1 MSDNTEVSYK
11 DYYLNTI
18 LKQIQE
24 DDFNGFKPVVGP
36 TGMGKTSRI
45 PPVIEK
51 IREMEIGKSC
61 IYTSHRHSLIEEM
74 EKELADKNIP
84 CVYLKSNE
92 DVVRA
97 FIKNEARDTFLGML
111 EDGGFFEDY
120 AEISLRE
127 TKKLIRQIERLIQSL
142 NSISS
147 EETIATNLVREKLR
161 GLCSKLLKVFKTGL
175 SNMPLEKNEKLL
187 TSRSLFWVLFPYA
200 QFIHDPEKPVLLVTI
215 HKLLYGFFTG
225 HRDEGIL
232 SLEDKII
239 FLDEFDMQETE
250 MLSFLCRNNEVRNSF
265 EFVRLFVE
273 EMRDQQQIGYLDS
286 SSGETKAQQKAKS
299 TIIKIVQ
306 DLEQECDDNKF
317 GFPRISRFLLRKSEF
332 KQETISAFQSNVL
345 ILTKPFHIRNN
356 KIYWEIVKDKT
367 KDTFNARNL
376 FYTIFRTTEA
386 ILEFFTI
393 LWANDLTAEWRSWI
407 EQSYDR
413 KNDHEPGQYQKIIRE
428 YGVFK
433 RPVNLPKKVKDENV
447 QNSIYYKGYNF
458 SRLSRGA
465 YPASPD
471 EVKIDQKTLTVSPE
485 YILWRL
491 CRSNLVFGLSATGD
505 MKRYI
510 NSFDINWLEAHC
522 NYLPVDENDKNIVL
536 QLRQQ
541 KEAVRNYELELGEA
555 KSLPKDHKLSRILD
569 SLDMP
574 SQFFTDDDESYKETA
589 AEHRKKTVSRF
600 LESLRWITQESN
612 NQGHLIFLNSFKYIK
627 KLFQKEHL
635 SDHYYDHMQAQL
647 RILPGEKAQEY
658 WITIDEKDCYV
669 ILLDAKKGRAL
680 AEMPDENFVQKA
692 QNIPLVVVT
701 PYKTSSNGVN
711 LKWVASED
719 SNQTRDMVTIG
730 QDFEGIHLLEA
741 PHYYFSDNQDDSDV
755 DSQKVFIWQVW
766 KLYSNHEI
774 SERQFIQA
782 LQDLNIARMNKAYKG
797 TSDHLLNQIALFY
810 QALGRVDRQWQPM
823 PVMDI
828 RLAQDVLGLFEKYLL
843 EKGVIGKQRL
853 DREPYTSSLI
863 LKLHE
868 AINNRYLDNLIA
880 NQLDYEDIGRI
891 EERSKI
897 SLRNLLQISSEV
909 RKEAYSE
916 EDARKIIQAWWFIR
930 EAVLKQDY
938 KFKHQANISNEST
951 NQPIRIDFEKDFV
964 LTTAFLQ
971 NEHQLYIDW
980 QHQQIVPHPT
990 PNTSRYDLN
999 KFYRNLEQN
1008 TVINK
1013 YFRNRNYKL
1022 RYHPSNQNYFFTRYV
1037 LQSVLA
1043 GAVGETA
1050 LKAILEH
1057 LGISL
1062 EHELDCPPSLFEV
1075 FDMKVDGAPIYLDAK
1090 NFSWVTLH
1098 RFAAKPDEPDF
1109 DERLNSQTFLKAAQ
1123 RKWQYI
1129 VEKTGRSDAKLVFI
1143 NLISDDYRPNEGW
1156 DCQLNKIE
1164 PYSYAES
1171 AITIIQ
1177 GVIRS
1182 DNLDELRDEFQ
1193 TWINQVK
1200 EQLG

>member
-1 MSDNTEVSYK
+1 MQ
-11 DYYLNTI
+11 L
-18 LKQIQE
+18 QE

-51 IREMEIGKSC
+51 IREMEIDKSC
-61 IYTSHRHSLIEEM
+61 IYTSHRHLLIEEM
-74 EKELADKNIP
+74 EQELADKNIP
-84 CVYLKSNE
+84 SVYLKNNE

-97 FIKNEARDTFLGML
+97 FIKNENRDGFLEGL
-111 EDGGFFEDY
+111 EEDNFFEDY
-120 AEISLRE
+120 AGTSFRE
-127 TKKLIRQIERLIQSL
+127 TKKLIRQTGKLIQSL
-142 NSISS
+142 KNISGG
-147 EETIATNLVREKLR
+147 EAIAASLVREQLR
-161 GLCSKLLKVFKTGL
+161 GQCSTLLKIFKNGL
-175 SNMPLEKNEKLL
+175 SNIPLEKNEKLL
-187 TSRSLFWVLFPYA
+187 TSKSLFWVLFPYA
-200 QFIHDPEKPVLLVTI
+200 QFVHDPEKPVLLVTI

-265 EFVRLFVE
+265 EFVKLFVE
-273 EMRDQQQIGYLDS
+273 EMRDQQQIGYLTPLHGD
-286 SSGETKAQQKAKS
+286 TKAQQKAKS
-299 TIIKIVQ
+299 NIIKIVQ
-306 DLEQECDDNKF
+306 DLEQDCEDNKF
-317 GFPRISRFLLRKSEF
+317 GFPRISRFLLRKNEF
-332 KQETISAFQSNVL
+332 KQESISAFQSNVL
-345 ILTKPFHIRNN
+345 ILTKPFHVRNN
-356 KIYWEIVKDKT
+356 QIYWEIVKDKT
-367 KDTFNARNL
+367 KDTFSARNL
-376 FYTIFRTTEA
+376 FYLIFRTTEA
-386 ILEFFTI
+386 ILEFFTR
-393 LWANDLTAEWRSWI
+393 LWADDLTAEWRSWI

-433 RPVNLPKKVKDENV
+433 RPVNLPKKAKDKGV
-447 QNSIYYKGYNF
+447 QNSSYYKGYNF

-491 CRSNLVFGLSATGD
+491 CRSNLIFGLSATGD

-522 NYLPVDENDKNIVL
+522 NYLPVNENDKNIVL

-541 KEAVRNYELELGEA
+541 KEAVRNYEIHLDEA
-555 KSLPKDHKLSRILD
+555 KPLPKDHKLTRMLD
-569 SLDMP
+569 NLDMP
-574 SQFFTDDDESYKETA
+574 SQFFTDDEEPYEEDTA
-589 AEHRKKTVSRF
+589 KYRKKNVSLF

-635 SDHYYDHMQAQL
+635 ADYHYDHMQAQL
-647 RILPGEKAQEY
+647 AINPGKKTQEY
-658 WITIDEKDCYV
+658 WITIDGQDCYV

-680 AEMPDENFVQKA
+680 AEMPDENFVQPA
-692 QNIPLVVVT
+692 ENTPLVVVT

-711 LKWVASED
+711 LKWVACKD
-719 SNQTRDMVTIG
+719 SKQAGDKVATSH
-730 QDFEGIHLLEA
+730 DFEGIHLLEA
-741 PHYYFSDNQDDSDV
+741 PHYYFSDNQNDSDV
-755 DSQKVFIWQVW
+755 DSQKVFIWQMW
-766 KLYSNHEI
+766 KLYFNHEI

-782 LQDLNIARMNKAYKG
+782 LQNLNISRMNNAYKG
-797 TSDHLLNQIALFY
+797 TPDHLLNQIALFY
-810 QALGRVDRQWQPM
+810 QALGRVDRQWQSM
-823 PVMDI
+823 PVMDV
-828 RLAQDVLGLFEKYLL
+828 RLAQDVLELFEKYLL

-868 AINNRYLDNLIA
+868 AINNRYLDNMIV
-880 NQLDYEDIGRI
+880 NQLDYEDISRT
-891 EERSKI
+891 EACSKN
-897 SLRNLLQISSEV
+897 SLRSLLQLSSEV
-909 RKEAYSE
+909 RNEAYSVK
-916 EDARKIIQAWWFIR
+916 DARKIMQAWWLIR

-938 KFKHQANISNEST
+938 KFQYDAIISNEV
-951 NQPIRIDFEKDFV
+951 IRINFEKDFT

-980 QHQQIVPHPT
+980 QQQQIVPHPA

-999 KFYRNLEQN
+999 NFYRNLEQN
-1008 TVINK
+1008 SIINK
-1013 YFRNRNYKL
+1013 YFQNRNYKL
-1022 RYHPSNQNYFFTRYV
+1022 RYHPSNQNYFFTPYV

-1043 GAVGETA
+1043 GAVGEIA
-1050 LKAILEH
+1050 LKAMLEY
-1057 LGISL
+1057 LGLFL

-1075 FDMKVDGAPIYLDAK
+1075 FDMKIDGLPIYIDAK
-1090 NFSWVTLH
+1090 NFSWATLH

-1123 RKWQYI
+1123 RKWHYI

-1156 DCQLNKIE
+1156 DCQLNKVE

-1171 AITIIQ
+1171 AIIIIQ

-1200 EQLG
+1200 EQLA